1 MYIVLGVLA
10 VLALIVIST
19 YNSLIGKRNQ
29 VLNIKSGVDTQ
40 LKKRFDLIPN
50 LVATVSHARA
60 RAARKYLRA

>member
-10 VLALIVIST
+10 VLVLIVIST

-50 LVATVSHARA
+50 
-60 RAARKYLRA
+60 